1 MHDYVLEGQTLV
13 VSKARSDELLQYI
26 QHLLFNILP
35 AKTKRK
41 QEVKN
46 N

>member
-1 MHDYVLEGQTLV
+1 MTHDYVLEGQTLV
-13 VSKARSDELLQYI
+13 DPMNCYNI

-35 AKTKRK
+35 AKTKKK
-41 QEVKN
+41 QEGKN

>member
-13 VSKARSDELLQYI
+13 VLKDPMNCYNI